1 MHLTT
6 RVFLLRMI
14 HELVHVALHRSV
26 AAGRVRVQPT
36 ARLHREVRRLLHR
49 LDREI
54 AGRLDDDRSLATDPG
69 DDGGPVFIEMA
80 TAGLAFFAAA
90 TRAAAQRLWPAALGL
105 ALLASRVI

>member
-26 AAGRVRVQPT
+26 AAGRVRVEPT
-36 ARLHREVRRLLHR
+36 ARSHREVRRLLHR

-54 AGRLDDDRSLATDPG
+54 AGRLDHDSSLATDPG
-69 DDGGPVFIEMA
+69 DDGWPVFVIMA
-80 TAGLAFFAAA
+80 PTGLAFLAAP
-90 TRAAAQRLWPAALGL
+90 TRAASQMLFPAALGL
-105 ALLASRVI
+105 AF